1 MPTNGAILKNQK
13 ITRQAFSGVELKDGT
28 VFHLNL
34 HEIRRQRQKRS
45 SGNNLEDDADD
56 KRNSTRVIGLARQCG
71 NSCTFRL
78 KSDFVNHQAEELTGE
93 KELKVHFER
102 WKQIAKPVSKKDH
115 DIENGRVVPL
125 IQYMDSENTTHARF
139 SKVSPDCL
147 YSAKVDG
154 SNEQG
159 IVNLC
164 EKHGGLV
171 SPITLCLMITIKKSR
186 FEWLF

>member
-1 MPTNGAILKNQK
+1 M
-13 ITRQAFSGVELKDGT
+13 ELKDGT

-34 HEIRRQRQKRS
+34 HEIRRQRQKRD
-45 SGNNLEDDADD
+45 SGSILEDDDERRDSAHI
-56 KRNSTRVIGLARQCG
+56 IGLAKQCG

-102 WKQIAKPVSKKDH
+102 WKQIAKPTSKKDH
-115 DIENGRVVPL
+115 DIENGQVVPL

-139 SKVSPDCL
+139 SKVSPNCL

-164 EKHGGLV
+164 EKPGGLV
-171 SPITLCLMITIKKSR
+171 SLITI
-186 FEWLF
+186 